1 MKAKILTSGLNL
13 RRTPQ
18 IAKDNVITILKKS
31 NELDIVAP
39 DKDGWTKVQ
48 YGIYGGFVASKFIEP
63 IAEKIP
69 QVMTLSDRALQI
81 AVYQLGNAEIPHGS
95 NWGKHVEKYLKSVGI
110 TSPAPWCMAFVYWC
124 VNEACKE
131 MGRENP
137 LEKTGSVMG
146 QWINSK
152 DLRIV
157 DTPQKGDIFIMDFGG
172 GKGHTGF
179 VTGVK
184 GGVLQTIE
192 GNAAPEHGG
201 REGIEV
207 CRKQRNVVSCKGFLR
222 IE

>member
-1 MKAKILTSGLNL
+1 MKAKILTYGLNL
-13 RRTPQ
+13 RKEPL
-18 IAKDNVITILKKS
+18 IADNVITILKKS

-69 QVMTLSDRALQI
+69 QIMTLSDRALQI

-110 TSPAPWCMAFVYWC
+110 TFPAPWCGAFVYWC

-131 MGRENP
+131 VGVPNP
-137 LEKTGSVMG
+137 IAKTGGVMA
-146 QWINSK
+146 QWAGSRH
-152 DLRIV
+152 LRV
-157 DTPQKGDIFIMDFGG
+157 DNPMKGDIFIMDFGG

-179 VTGVK
+179 VTGVVGDK
-184 GGVLQTIE
+184 INTVE
-192 GNAAPEHGG
+192 GNSNDEGS
-201 REGIEV
+201 REGFEV
-207 CRKQRNVVSCKGFLR
+207 CRKPGGRKISSCKGFLR
-222 IE
+222 IQ

>member
-13 RRTPQ
+13 RKEPL
-18 IAKDNVITILKKS
+18 IADNVITILKKS
-31 NELDIVAP
+31 NELDIVVP

-110 TSPAPWCMAFVYWC
+110 TFPAPWCGAFVYWC

-131 MGRENP
+131 VGVPNP
-137 LEKTGSVMG
+137 IAKTGGVMA
-146 QWINSK
+146 QWAGSRH
-152 DLRIV
+152 LRV
-157 DTPQKGDIFIMDFGG
+157 DNPMKGDIFIMDFGG

-222 IE
+222 IA